1 MLEIAE
7 MIETVLSNVE
17 NEEVIAQVR
26 FYKPAFCEENRL
38 FFFYLLTESDKLSAQ
53 KRCFLTTK
61 REIEIRTILFRK
73 QRLQS
78 YSVSDKVNIPVHWT
92 LYKSSPSSHFR

>member
-1 MLEIAE
+1 VKKTGFSFLFI
-7 MIETVLSNVE
+7 
-17 NEEVIAQVR
+17 
-26 FYKPAFCEENRL
+26 NRIRQ
-38 FFFYLLTESDKLSAQ
+38 TICS

-61 REIEIRTILFRK
+61 REIEIRLYSSGK

-92 LYKSSPSSHFR
+92 LYTIIPVFPLLIVWEDGDLYWMIDSTEIY